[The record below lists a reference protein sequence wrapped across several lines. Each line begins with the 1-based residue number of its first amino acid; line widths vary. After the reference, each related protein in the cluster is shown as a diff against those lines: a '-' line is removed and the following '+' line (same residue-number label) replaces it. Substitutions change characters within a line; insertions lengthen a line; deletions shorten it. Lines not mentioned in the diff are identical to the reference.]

1 MAESSEKHSDGQ
13 EMTFWDHLD
22 VLRGVILRCL
32 AVVLLFTVIAFCL
45 KEEIFN
51 VVLAPKS
58 PDFILYRLLSQLS
71 EKLGFNVV
79 ETFDV
84 ALINT
89 GLAQQFMIHMK
100 TAFCVGLIVASPYLL
115 HQIFC
120 FVSPG
125 LYEKERKYSV
135 RLLAGGYMMFLVGV
149 ALSYFIIFPL
159 TFRFLGTYQVSAE
172 VTNLISLDSY
182 MSVLIML
189 CLFMGIMCELPVLS
203 YIATKAGI
211 IDSGFLKKYR
221 RHAILVILIVCA
233 IITPTSDAF
242 TLLIVSLPIWLL
254 YEASILVSHSAS
266 GRDEHPVRQQS
277 TGD

>member
-1 MAESSEKHSDGQ
+1 MGKSSEKLNDSSGL
-13 EMTFWDHLD
+13 TFWDHLD
-22 VLRGVILRCL
+22 VLRGILLRML
-32 AVVLLFTVIAFCL
+32 VVTLIFTVVAFCF
-45 KEEIFN
+45 KDEVFA

-58 PDFILYRLLSQLS
+58 PDFILYRLLSNLS
-71 EKLGFNVV
+71 AKLGFNVV
-79 ETFDV
+79 DSFEV

-100 TAFCVGLIVASPYLL
+100 TAFCVGLILASPYIL
-115 HQIFC
+115 HQMFGFI
-120 FVSPG
+120 SPA
-125 LYEKERKYSV
+125 LYERERKYSV
-135 RLLAGGYMMFLVGV
+135 RLLVGGYVMFLFGV

-159 TFRFLGTYQVSAE
+159 TFRFLGTYQVSSE
-172 VTNLISLDSY
+172 VTNLISLESY

-211 IDSGFLKKYR
+211 INSGFLKKYR
-221 RHAILVILIVCA
+221 RHAVLVILVVCA

-254 YEASILVSHSAS
+254 YEASILISKSAKKVS
-266 GRDEHPVRQQS
+266 D
-277 TGD
+277 

>member
-1 MAESSEKHSDGQ
+1 MSESSGKNSEDAG
-13 EMTFWDHLD
+13 MTFWDHLD
-22 VLRGVILRCL
+22 VLRGVLLRSL
-32 AVVLLFTVIAFCL
+32 VVVLIFTVFAFCL
-45 KEEIFN
+45 KEEVFA

-58 PDFILYRLLSQLS
+58 PDFILYRLLSELS
-71 EKLGFNVV
+71 ARLGFSVV
-79 ETFDV
+79 DTFDV

-100 TAFCVGLIVASPYLL
+100 TAFCVGLIVASPYIL
-115 HQIFC
+115 HQVFS
-120 FVSPG
+120 FVSPA

-135 RLLAGGYMMFLVGV
+135 RLLISGYIMFLVGV

-159 TFRFLGTYQVSAE
+159 TFRFLGTYQVAPD
-172 VTNLISLDSY
+172 VTNLISLESY

-189 CLFMGIMCELPVLS
+189 CLFMGLMCELPVLA

-211 IDSGFLKKYR
+211 IDSGFLRNYR
-221 RHAILVILIVCA
+221 RHAILVILVVCA

-254 YEASILVSHSAS
+254 YEASILISRSAR
-266 GRDEHPVRQQS
+266 G
-277 TGD
+277 

>member
-1 MAESSEKHSDGQ
+1 MAQSSDKARDGQ
-13 EMTFWDHLD
+13 EQTFWDHLD
-22 VLRGVILRCL
+22 VLRGVLLRGL
-32 AVVLLFTVIAFCL
+32 AVVLFFTVVAFCL
-45 KEEIFN
+45 KDEVFA

-71 EKLGFNVV
+71 SQLGFSVV
-79 ETFDV
+79 DTFDV
-84 ALINT
+84 SLINT

-115 HQIFC
+115 HEMFG
-120 FVSPG
+120 FVSPA
-125 LYEKERKYSV
+125 LYANERKYSV
-135 RLLAGGYMMFLVGV
+135 RLLVGGYVMFLIGV

-172 VTNLISLDSY
+172 VTNLISLESY

-189 CLFMGIMCELPVLS
+189 CLFMGLMCELPVLA

-211 IDSGFLKKYR
+211 IDSGFLRKYR
-221 RHAILVILIVCA
+221 RHAILVILVVCA

-254 YEASILVSHSAS
+254 YEASILISRSAKRRE
-266 GRDEHPVRQQS
+266 G
-277 TGD
+277 

>member
-1 MAESSEKHSDGQ
+1 MALEHESRKNADGM

-22 VLRGVILRCL
+22 VLRGLLLRGL
-32 AVVLLFTVIAFCL
+32 VVVLLFTVVAFCL
-45 KEEIFN
+45 KDEVFA

-71 EKLGFNVV
+71 ERLGFNMVD
-79 ETFDV
+79 TFDV

-115 HQIFC
+115 HQVFGFI
-120 FVSPG
+120 SPA
-125 LYEKERKYSV
+125 LYADERKYSV
-135 RLLAGGYMMFLVGV
+135 RLLIGGYAMFLLGV

-159 TFRFLGTYQVSAE
+159 TFRFLGTYQVSDE
-172 VTNLISLDSY
+172 VTNLISLESY

-189 CLFMGIMCELPVLS
+189 CLFIGLMCELPVLA

-211 IDSGFLKKYR
+211 IDSGFLKKFR
-221 RHAILVILIVCA
+221 RHAILVILVVCA

-242 TLLIVSLPIWLL
+242 TLLIVSLPICLL
-254 YEASILVSHSAS
+254 YEASILISKSAK
-266 GRDEHPVRQQS
+266 RP
-277 TGD
+277 

>member
-1 MAESSEKHSDGQ
+1 
-13 EMTFWDHLD
+13 MTFWDHLD

>member
-1 MAESSEKHSDGQ
+1 
-13 EMTFWDHLD
+13 MTFWDHLD
-22 VLRGVILRCL
+22 VLRGVLLRSL
-32 AVVLLFTVIAFCL
+32 VVVLIFTVFAFCL
-45 KEEIFN
+45 KEEVFA

-58 PDFILYRLLSQLS
+58 PDFILYRLLSELS
-71 EKLGFNVV
+71 ARLGFSVV
-79 ETFDV
+79 DTFDV

-100 TAFCVGLIVASPYLL
+100 TAFCVGLIVASPYIL
-115 HQIFC
+115 HQVFS
-120 FVSPG
+120 FVSPA

-135 RLLAGGYMMFLVGV
+135 RLLISGYIMFLVGV

-159 TFRFLGTYQVSAE
+159 TFRFLGTYQVAPD
-172 VTNLISLDSY
+172 VTNLISLESY

-189 CLFMGIMCELPVLS
+189 CLFMGLMCELPVLA

-211 IDSGFLKKYR
+211 IDSGFLRNYR
-221 RHAILVILIVCA
+221 RHAILVILVVCA

-254 YEASILVSHSAS
+254 YEASILISRSAR
-266 GRDEHPVRQQS
+266 G
-277 TGD
+277 

>member
-1 MAESSEKHSDGQ
+1 MSESSEKEKDGSGL
-13 EMTFWDHLD
+13 TFWDHLD

-45 KEEIFN
+45 KEEIFD

-58 PDFILYRLLSQLS
+58 PDFILYRLLSELS
-71 EKLGFNVV
+71 AHLGFSVV
-79 ETFDV
+79 DTFDV

-100 TAFCVGLIVASPYLL
+100 TAFCVGLIVASPYIL
-115 HQIFC
+115 HQLFG
-120 FVSPG
+120 FVSPA

-135 RLLAGGYMMFLVGV
+135 RLLAGGYLMFLVGV

-172 VTNLISLDSY
+172 VTNLITIESY

-221 RHAILVILIVCA
+221 RHAILVILVVCA

-254 YEASILVSHSAS
+254 YEASILISRKAV
-266 GRDEHPVRQQS
+266 
-277 TGD
+277 

>member
-1 MAESSEKHSDGQ
+1 MEKPSENLMDGSGL
-13 EMTFWDHLD
+13 TFWDHLD
-22 VLRGVILRCL
+22 VLRGVLLRIL
-32 AVVLLFTVIAFCL
+32 AVTLLFTVVAFCF
-45 KEEIFN
+45 KDEVFE

-58 PDFILYRLLSQLS
+58 PDFILYRLLSKLS
-71 EKLGFNVV
+71 AKVGVGMV
-79 ETFDV
+79 DTFEV
-84 ALINT
+84 TLINT

-100 TAFCVGLIVASPYLL
+100 TAFCVGLIVASPYIL
-115 HQIFC
+115 HQLFG
-120 FVSPG
+120 FVSPA

-135 RLLAGGYMMFLVGV
+135 RLLSGGYMMFLLGV

-159 TFRFLGTYQVSAE
+159 TFRFLGTYQVSSE
-172 VTNLISLDSY
+172 VTNLISLESY

-221 RHAILVILIVCA
+221 RHAVLVILVVCA

-254 YEASILVSHSAS
+254 YETSILISKSAKRAS
-266 GRDEHPVRQQS
+266 DA
-277 TGD
+277 